1 MDGDGGDVVVVD
13 EDRCLGLPE
22 HDEDESPVDEFP
34 LQIPSGGE
42 VSAISG
48 CSVCRL
54 PDPVPRDETI

>member
-1 MDGDGGDVVVVD
+1 MPWPPRSEQD
-13 EDRCLGLPE
+13 EDG
-22 HDEDESPVDEFP
+22 SPVDKFS

-54 PDPVPRDETI
+54 YRPEIPAF